1 MEISCVVKTSL
12 RFCSSPP
19 LSSSAKMKWLCGNNS
34 ERSGVNSMR
43 NPRACGSLAQH
54 SGVFVLMFLY
64 ALMFWLMLLSRME
77 TENSFGGS
85 TTEANKIT
93 VQPIPKPMLSALDK
107 TGRKFH
113 RQWPMTGAGDI
124 LTKLLLVRCEDA
136 DATPPA
142 RNGHIP
148 LQRVRRLLDRR
159 IGKQNIIHGLSL

>member
-1 MEISCVVKTSL
+1 
-12 RFCSSPP
+12 
-19 LSSSAKMKWLCGNNS
+19 
-34 ERSGVNSMR
+34 MR

-64 ALMFWLMLLSRME
+64 GLIFRLMLLSQME

-93 VQPIPKPMLSALDK
+93 VQPIPKPTLSALDK

-124 LTKLLLVRCEDA
+124 LTKLLLSLRSSLSPPKHSGKSA
-136 DATPPA
+136 AT
-142 RNGHIP
+142 
-148 LQRVRRLLDRR
+148 RL
-159 IGKQNIIHGLSL
+159 

>member
-1 MEISCVVKTSL
+1 
-12 RFCSSPP
+12 
-19 LSSSAKMKWLCGNNS
+19 
-34 ERSGVNSMR
+34 
-43 NPRACGSLAQH
+43 
-54 SGVFVLMFLY
+54 MFLY

-124 LTKLLLVRCEDA
+124 FTKLLLVRRENTNA
-136 DATPPA
+136 APSA

-148 LQRVRRLLDRR
+148 LLRIRRRLD
-159 IGKQNIIHGLSL
+159 G

>member
-1 MEISCVVKTSL
+1 
-12 RFCSSPP
+12 
-19 LSSSAKMKWLCGNNS
+19 
-34 ERSGVNSMR
+34 MR

-64 ALMFWLMLLSRME
+64 GLMFRLMLLSQME

-93 VQPIPKPMLSALDK
+93 LQPVPKQMPSARDK

-113 RQWPMTGAGDI
+113 RQRPMTGAGDI
-124 LTKLLLVRCEDA
+124 LTKLLLVRRENVNTA
-136 DATPPA
+136 PPA

-148 LQRVRRLLDRR
+148 LLSVRCGLDRR
-159 IGKQNIIHGLSL
+159 IGKQDVIHGFAL

>member
-1 MEISCVVKTSL
+1 
-12 RFCSSPP
+12 
-19 LSSSAKMKWLCGNNS
+19 
-34 ERSGVNSMR
+34 MR

-64 ALMFWLMLLSRME
+64 GLMFWLMLLSRME

-93 VQPIPKPMLSALDK
+93 VQPIPKRMLSARDK

-124 LTKLLLVRCEDA
+124 LTKLLLVRRE
-136 DATPPA
+136 
-142 RNGHIP
+142 N
-148 LQRVRRLLDRR
+148 DRPR
-159 IGKQNIIHGLSL
+159 QPVH